1 MLFLVNSVAHLKLLG
16 VGTVDLS
23 IVVCVQGCEKVLNE
37 LQTKFSDMKIIS
49 LSGNFCTDK
58 KPAAINW
65 SVLQLD
71 CVCACCMCVCMC
83 VCVMTLT
90 GTLPFLGHHDRNT
103 NSHTLCL

>member
-23 IVVCVQGCEKVLNE
+23 IVFVVCVQGCEKVLNE

-71 CVCACCMCVCMC
+71 
-83 VCVMTLT
+83 VCVLYV
-90 GTLPFLGHHDRNT
+90 
-103 NSHTLCL
+103 CLHA

>member
-16 VGTVDLS
+16 VGIVDLS
-23 IVVCVQGCEKVLNE
+23 IVFVVCVQGCEKVLNE

-65 SVLQLD
+65 LVLQLD
-71 CVCACCMCVCMC
+71 VC
-83 VCVMTLT
+83 VCVLYV
-90 GTLPFLGHHDRNT
+90 
-103 NSHTLCL
+103 CLHVCV

>member
-16 VGTVDLS
+16 VGIVDLS
-23 IVVCVQGCEKVLNE
+23 IVVVVCVQGCEKVLNE
-37 LQTKFSDMKIIS
+37 LQTKLSDMKIIS

-71 CVCACCMCVCMC
+71 CVCVCVCCMCVCMC
-83 VCVMTLT
+83 VCDDFDWNITFSET
-90 GTLPFLGHHDRNT
+90 A
-103 NSHTLCL
+103 

>member
-16 VGTVDLS
+16 VGIVDLS
-23 IVVCVQGCEKVLNE
+23 IVFVVCVQGCEKVLNE

-65 SVLQLD
+65 LVLQLV
-71 CVCACCMCVCMC
+71 CVCVCCMCVCMC
-83 VCVMTLT
+83 VCDDFDWNITFSET
-90 GTLPFLGHHDRNT
+90 P
-103 NSHTLCL
+103 